1 MIRSNQSHEQ
11 GILTRYWAI
20 PLDQSALSTTRHYRH
35 TPGFQLITLNCG
47 STLLEGEYHVYRHQ
61 SNPIVA
67 PAHLEITTFAEASL
81 PGLPEHHGTLETRSP
96 APRHTHASGGRASV
110 RTHQNLRAHEALAG
124 LSVPLC
130 SSNQR
135 QPEQQATLDDR
146 LTERGTA
153 QFPLL
158 LVAPAEIGDRPSR

>member
-47 STLLEGEYHVYRHQ
+47 GTLLEGEYHVYRHQ

-96 APRHTHASGGRASV
+96 APRHTHASGWPRLSPDPSKPPRPRGLGRFERPPVLQQSKAARAASHSG
-110 RTHQNLRAHEALAG
+110 RPTH
-124 LSVPLC
+124 
-130 SSNQR
+130 
-135 QPEQQATLDDR
+135 
-146 LTERGTA
+146 
-153 QFPLL
+153 
-158 LVAPAEIGDRPSR
+158 